1 MTWNHII
8 EELLITTV
16 TFFANMTLLSHLYS
30 LQSKAMAALGRSY
43 AVLSCFLKWACAKMS
58 IDSPVFMIV
67 LMHLLTLLQVLLT
80 WSTSWFWLCNL
91 QNASLRLL
99 TQLLQ
104 LVYREVLDGF
114 GTCWML
120 TGWKWSVD
128 LCAYQDMAE
137 ALLLPAELVKP
148 GQMQAPKPPWQIS

>member
-8 EELLITTV
+8 EELLLITTV

-43 AVLSCFLKWACAKMS
+43 VVLSCFLKWACAKTS

-67 LMHLLTLLQVLLT
+67 LTHLLTLLQVLLT

-91 QNASLRLL
+91 P
-99 TQLLQ
+99 TQAY
-104 LVYREVLDGF
+104 VFWHNYFNSFTGRFWMVLEHAE
-114 GTCWML
+114 CWQAENDR
-120 TGWKWSVD
+120 WV
-128 LCAYQDMAE
+128 CAYQDMAE

-148 GQMQAPKPPWQIS
+148 GQMQGS